1 MTGLLSTA
9 QRNQPGGMLWTHERR
24 QGVVLP
30 KDHRITVLC
39 VDDHPIVRE
48 GIVSIVEGDS
58 DLQIVGEAET
68 AQQAIAAFHTW
79 KPDVTVIDLRL
90 PDRDGVEVI
99 REIRKDFPKSRFVVL
114 TSAEGDI
121 DMRRALE
128 AGAQAYL
135 IKGVVRTEL
144 RQVIKAVYSGERHV
158 PANVAEK
165 IAAHLNE
172 PILTARE
179 LEVLQ
184 LVADGMRNKEVA
196 ARLSIG
202 EDTVKMH
209 LRNVMEKLEVHDRTH
224 AVMVAVRRGFIR
236 P

>member
-1 MTGLLSTA
+1 LQGSFLPLD
-9 QRNQPGGMLWTHERR
+9 R
-24 QGVVLP
+24 Q
-30 KDHRITVLC
+30 ITVLC

-48 GIVSIVEGDS
+48 GIVSIIEGDS
-58 DLQIVGEAET
+58 DLRLVGEAET
-68 AQQAIAAFHTW
+68 AQQAIAAFHSW

-90 PDRDGVEVI
+90 PDGDGIDVI
-99 REIRKDFPKSRFVVL
+99 RQIRKDFPKSRFVVL

-121 DMRRALE
+121 DIRRALE

-144 RQVIKAVYSGERHV
+144 RQVIKAVYLGERHV

-184 LVADGMRNKEVA
+184 LVADGLRNKEVA
-196 ARLSIG
+196 ARLSIS

-209 LRNVMEKLEVHDRTH
+209 LRNVMQKLEVNDRTH

-236 P
+236 S

>member
-1 MTGLLSTA
+1 LS
-9 QRNQPGGMLWTHERR
+9 QD
-24 QGVVLP
+24 
-30 KDHRITVLC
+30 KRISVLC

-48 GIVSIVEGDS
+48 GIVSIIEGDS
-58 DLQIVGEAET
+58 DLQLVAESAT
-68 AQQAIAAFHTW
+68 AQDAIAAFHAW

-99 REIRKDFPKSRFVVL
+99 RELRQEFPRARFVVL

-121 DMRRALE
+121 DIRRALE

-144 RQVIKAVYSGERHV
+144 RQVIKAVYSGERYV

-165 IAAHLNE
+165 VSAHLSD
-172 PILTARE
+172 PTLTVRE

-184 LVADGMRNKEVA
+184 LVAEGLRNKEVA
-196 ARLSIG
+196 ARLSIS

-209 LRNVMEKLEVHDRTH
+209 LRNVMQKLDVNDRTH

>member
-1 MTGLLSTA
+1 
-9 QRNQPGGMLWTHERR
+9 
-24 QGVVLP
+24 LP
-30 KDHRITVLC
+30 QDHPITVLC

-48 GIVSIVEGDS
+48 GVVSIIQGDP
-58 DLQIVGEAET
+58 DLQVVGEAET
-68 AQQAIAAFHTW
+68 AQDAIAAFRAS

-90 PDRDGVEVI
+90 PDRDGVHVI
-99 REIRKDFPKSRFVVL
+99 KEIRKDFPKSRFVVL

-121 DMRRALE
+121 DIRRALE

-135 IKGVVRTEL
+135 VKGVVRTEL
-144 RQVIKAVYSGERHV
+144 RQVIKAVYSGQRHV
-158 PANVAEK
+158 PATIAEK

-172 PILTARE
+172 PVLTPRE

-184 LVADGMRNKEVA
+184 LVADGLRNKEVA
-196 ARLSIG
+196 SRLAVS

-209 LRNVMEKLEVHDRTH
+209 LRNLMQKLEVNDRTH

>member
-1 MTGLLSTA
+1 M
-9 QRNQPGGMLWTHERR
+9 
-24 QGVVLP
+24 P

>member
-1 MTGLLSTA
+1 MVCYGLPSGA
-9 QRNQPGGMLWTHERR
+9 
-24 QGVVLP
+24 VLP
-30 KDHRITVLC
+30 QDHRIRVLC

-48 GIVSIVEGDS
+48 GIVSIIDGDS
-58 DLQIVGEAET
+58 DLQIVGEADT
-68 AQQAIAAFHTW
+68 AKQAIAAFHTLE
-79 KPDVTVIDLRL
+79 PDVTVIDLRL
-90 PDRDGVEVI
+90 PDGDGIDVI
-99 REIRKDFPKSRFVVL
+99 RQVRKDFPKARFVVL

-144 RQVIKAVYSGERHV
+144 RQVIKAVYSGQRHV
-158 PANVAEK
+158 PADVADK

-172 PILTARE
+172 PILTPRE
-179 LEVLQ
+179 LDVLQ
-184 LVADGMRNKEVA
+184 LVADGMRNKEIA
-196 ARLSIG
+196 GRLSIG

-209 LRNVMEKLEVHDRTH
+209 LRNLTQKLEVNDRTH

>member
-1 MTGLLSTA
+1 MS
-9 QRNQPGGMLWTHERR
+9 QD
-24 QGVVLP
+24 
-30 KDHRITVLC
+30 KRISVLC

-48 GIVSIVEGDS
+48 GIVSIIQGDS
-58 DLQIVGEAET
+58 DLRLVAESAT
-68 AQQAIAAFHTW
+68 AEDAIAAFHVW

-90 PDRDGVEVI
+90 PDRDGVDVI
-99 REIRKDFPKSRFVVL
+99 RELRQEFPRARFVVL

-121 DMRRALE
+121 DIRRALE

-144 RQVIKAVYSGERHV
+144 RQVIKAVYSGEHYV

-165 IAAHLNE
+165 VSAHLSD
-172 PILTARE
+172 PTLTVRE

-184 LVADGMRNKEVA
+184 LVAEGLRNKEVA

-209 LRNVMEKLEVHDRTH
+209 LRNLMQKLEVNDRTH
-224 AVMVAVRRGFIR
+224 AVMIAVRRGFIR

>member
-1 MTGLLSTA
+1 
-9 QRNQPGGMLWTHERR
+9 
-24 QGVVLP
+24 LP
-30 KDHRITVLC
+30 QDHRITVLC

-48 GIVSIVEGDS
+48 GVVSIIEGDP
-58 DLQIVGEAET
+58 DLKIVAEAET
-68 AQQAIAAFHTW
+68 AQQAISAFREW
-79 KPDVTVIDLRL
+79 KPDVTVLDLRL
-90 PDRDGVEVI
+90 PDGDGVGVI
-99 REIRKDFPKSRFVVL
+99 TEIRKEVPRARFVVL

-121 DMRRALE
+121 DIRRALE

-144 RQVIKAVYSGERHV
+144 RQVIKAVYSGQRHV

-179 LEVLQ
+179 VEVLQ
-184 LVADGMRNKEVA
+184 LVAEGLRNKEVA
-196 ARLSIG
+196 DRLALS

-209 LRNVMEKLEVHDRTH
+209 LRNLMQKLEVSDRTH

>member
-1 MTGLLSTA
+1 
-9 QRNQPGGMLWTHERR
+9 
-24 QGVVLP
+24 LP
-30 KDHRITVLC
+30 EDHRITVLC

-48 GIVSIVEGDS
+48 GVVSIIDGDS
-58 DLQIVGEAET
+58 ALQIVGEAAT
-68 AQQAIAAFHTW
+68 AQQAISVFHACQ
-79 KPDVTVIDLRL
+79 PDVTVIDLKL

-99 REIRKDFPKSRFVVL
+99 REIRKEFPKSRFVVL

-121 DMRRALE
+121 DIRRALE

-144 RQVIKAVYSGERHV
+144 RQIIKAVYSGERHV
-158 PANVAEK
+158 PADVAEK

-172 PILTARE
+172 PILTPRE
-179 LEVLQ
+179 SEVLQ
-184 LVADGMRNKEVA
+184 LVADGMRNKEIA
-196 ARLSIG
+196 AGLSIS

-209 LRNVMEKLEVHDRTH
+209 LRNAMQKLEVNDRTQ

>member
-1 MTGLLSTA
+1 VKRA
-9 QRNQPGGMLWTHERR
+9 
-24 QGVVLP
+24 VLP
-30 KDHRITVLC
+30 ENHRITVLC

-48 GIVSIVEGDS
+48 GIVSIINGDP
-58 DLQIVGEAET
+58 DLKIVGEAET
-68 AQQAIAAFHTW
+68 AQQAIAAFHAS
-79 KPDVTVIDLRL
+79 KPDVTVVDLRL

-99 REIRKDFPKSRFVVL
+99 REIRKDHPKSRFVVL

-121 DMRRALE
+121 DIRRALE

-144 RQVIKAVYSGERHV
+144 RQVIKAVYSGELHV
-158 PANVAEK
+158 PVNVAAK
-165 IAAHLNE
+165 IAAHFND
-172 PILTARE
+172 PNLTARE

-184 LVADGMRNKEVA
+184 LVAGGLRNKEIA
-196 ARLSIG
+196 HRLLIG

-209 LRNVMEKLEVHDRTH
+209 LRNIMEKLQVHDRTQ

>member
-1 MTGLLSTA
+1 MS
-9 QRNQPGGMLWTHERR
+9 QD
-24 QGVVLP
+24 
-30 KDHRITVLC
+30 KRISVLC

-48 GIVSIVEGDS
+48 GIVSIIEGDS
-58 DLQIVGEAET
+58 DLQLVAESAT
-68 AQQAIAAFHTW
+68 AQDAIAAFHAW

-90 PDRDGVEVI
+90 PDRDGVDVI
-99 REIRKDFPKSRFVVL
+99 RELRREFPRARFVVL

-121 DMRRALE
+121 DIRRALE

-165 IAAHLNE
+165 VSAHLSD
-172 PILTARE
+172 PTLTVRE

-184 LVADGMRNKEVA
+184 LVAEGLRNKEVA
-196 ARLSIG
+196 VRLSIS

-209 LRNVMEKLEVHDRTH
+209 LRNVMQKLGVNDRTH

>member
-1 MTGLLSTA
+1 MP
-9 QRNQPGGMLWTHERR
+9 QDRP
-24 QGVVLP
+24 
-30 KDHRITVLC
+30 ITVLC

-48 GIVSIVEGDS
+48 GLVSIINADPE
-58 DLQIVGEAET
+58 LQVIGEAET
-68 AQQAIAAFHTW
+68 VKQAIAAFRTF

-90 PDRDGVEVI
+90 PDGEGTDMI
-99 REIRKDFPKSRFVVL
+99 RQIRGDFPKARFIVL

-121 DMRRALE
+121 DIRRALE
-128 AGAQAYL
+128 AGAHAYL

-144 RQVIKAVYSGERHV
+144 RQVIKEVYAGERHV

-165 IAAHLNE
+165 VAAHLNE
-172 PILTARE
+172 PVLTARE

-196 ARLSIG
+196 ARLSIS
-202 EDTVKMH
+202 EETVKMH
-209 LRNVMEKLEVHDRTH
+209 MRNVMEKLEVNDRTH

>member
-1 MTGLLSTA
+1 M
-9 QRNQPGGMLWTHERR
+9 PH
-24 QGVVLP
+24 P
-30 KDHRITVLC
+30 ITVLC

-48 GIVSIVEGDS
+48 GIVSIIQGDS
-58 DLQIVGEAET
+58 DLQIVGEAES
-68 AQQAIAAFHTW
+68 AAQAIAAFRTS

-99 REIRKDFPKSRFVVL
+99 RELRKDFPKSRFVVL
-114 TSAEGDI
+114 TSAEGDVDI
-121 DMRRALE
+121 RRALE

-144 RQVIKAVYSGERHV
+144 RQVIRAVYAGERYV
-158 PANVAEK
+158 PACVAEK

-172 PILTARE
+172 PALTARE

-184 LVADGMRNKEVA
+184 LVAEGLRNKEVGA
-196 ARLSIG
+196 QLSIG

-209 LRNVMEKLEVHDRTH
+209 LRNVMQKLEVNDRTH
-224 AVMVAVRRGFIR
+224 AVVVAVRRGFIR

>member
-1 MTGLLSTA
+1 MS
-9 QRNQPGGMLWTHERR
+9 Q
-24 QGVVLP
+24 
-30 KDHRITVLC
+30 DHAITVLC

-48 GIVSIVEGDS
+48 GIVSIIEGDP
-58 DLQIVGEAET
+58 DLRIVAEAET
-68 AQQAIAAFHTW
+68 AEQAINAFRAW

-99 REIRKDFPKSRFVVL
+99 TELRKEFRQARFVVL

-121 DMRRALE
+121 DIRRALE

-135 IKGVVRTEL
+135 IKGVVRKEL
-144 RQVIKAVYSGERHV
+144 RQVIKAVHSGQRHV
-158 PANVAEK
+158 PVDVAEK
-165 IAAHLNE
+165 ITAHMDA
-172 PILTARE
+172 PTLTARE

-184 LVADGMRNKEVA
+184 LVAEGLRNKEVA
-196 ARLSIG
+196 ARLSIA

-209 LRNVMEKLEVHDRTH
+209 LRNVMQKLEVNDRTH